1 MPEGAK
7 DLSAA
12 WLVAS
17 HPIPRRGLMLVISAV
32 VLLIIY
38 AMFMAMHLAS
48 PLVGRNFA
56 GLF

>member
-1 MPEGAK
+1 MRRRPE
-7 DLSAA
+7 DITLSAT
-12 WLVAS
+12 AS
-17 HPIPRRGLMLVISAV
+17 GVMLVISAV